1 VTIKHLAGTK
11 AAKALLSLLVLAL
24 LAVTLQSLVFSSASY
39 TKASANPGNAFTAGS
54 LGHIDSKAGQI
65 VLAATNLRPGQS
77 SNGTLTITGTGTLTG
92 TYSVTKVSLVDTP
105 ATPGLSKALTLLIQ
119 DVTGTATTL
128 YNGTASAF
136 TSATA
141 GSIAPGVTKT
151 YRFTLTY
158 PATPVD
164 PALQGA
170 SMALRLQ
177 FTGVT
182 P

>member
-1 VTIKHLAGTK
+1 VTAKHLAGTK

-39 TKASANPGNAFTAGS
+39 TKTSANPGNAFTAGS
-54 LGHIDSKAGQI
+54 LGHTNSKAGQA
-65 VLAATNLRPGQS
+65 VLNATNLRPGQTTNAS
-77 SNGTLTITGTGTLTG
+77 LTITGTGTLSG
-92 TYSVTKVSLVDTP
+92 TYTITKVSLVDTP
-105 ATPGLSKALTLLIQ
+105 ATPGLSKTLTLLIQ
-119 DVTGTATTL
+119 DVGTTTTTL

-136 TSATA
+136 TTA
-141 GSIAPGVTKT
+141 AVGSIATGASKT
-151 YRFTLTY
+151 IRFTLTY
-158 PATPVD
+158 PSTGID

-170 SMALRLQ
+170 AMALRVQ

>member
-1 VTIKHLAGTK
+1 MTVKHLTGTK
-11 AAKALLSLLVLAL
+11 AAKAVLSLLVLGL
-24 LAVTLQSLVFSSASY
+24 LAVTLQSLVFSGASY
-39 TKASANPGNAFTAGS
+39 TKASANPGNAFTSGS
-54 LGHIDSKAGQI
+54 LGHTNSKASQV
-65 VLAATNLRPGQS
+65 VLSATNLRPGLSQNAS
-77 SNGTLTITGTGTLTG
+77 LTITGTGTLSG
-92 TYSVTKVSLVDTP
+92 TYTITKASLVDTP
-105 ATPGLSKALTLLIQ
+105 ATPGLSKTLTLLVQ

-128 YNGTASAF
+128 YSGTASAF

-151 YRFTLTY
+151 YRVTLTY
-158 PATPVD
+158 PSTPVD